1 MEASPAG
8 TADMIRIAPLLA
20 AAAMA
25 LAACAS
31 VPAPPGGALEGGEW
45 LVERVEDRPLVDR
58 SFIAMRFGA
67 DGRVLGRAACN
78 GWSAGY
84 KAEGERIAFTAGA
97 ATLRACAPALG
108 EQEGRFHRLLS
119 QVTRYRFAEDGALV
133 LESADGR
140 AIRTRRG

>member
-1 MEASPAG
+1 MTRISLLIASS
-8 TADMIRIAPLLA
+8 L
-20 AAAMA
+20 A
-25 LAACAS
+25 LAACAAD
-31 VPAPPGGALEGGEW
+31 PHAPGGTLEGGEW

-84 KAEGERIAFTAGA
+84 KAEGGRISFTAGA
-97 ATLRACAPALG
+97 ATLKACAAALG

-119 QVTRYRFAEDGALV
+119 QVSRYRFADDGVLV
-133 LESADGR
+133 LEAADGR
-140 AIRTRRG
+140 AIRARRG